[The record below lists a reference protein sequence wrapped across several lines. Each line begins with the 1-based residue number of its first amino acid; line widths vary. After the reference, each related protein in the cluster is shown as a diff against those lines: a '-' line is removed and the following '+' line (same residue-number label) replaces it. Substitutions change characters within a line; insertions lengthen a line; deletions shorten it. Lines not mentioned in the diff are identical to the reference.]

1 MKITKKAH
9 NIDKQRTE
17 PTLNK
22 LHTGDQIPD
31 DQIDFEWPTK
41 EDLMNMEDGNETK
54 LKSISVTYLNDNDQ
68 CPIQK
73 VLITL
78 SNEEKSPL
86 FEAKPNPDAP
96 VGEIGEAILDFNA
109 ETQYTQCEESS
120 DEKGISGLRFIESTG
135 EQNLTWKQWE
145 GADQKWKGPKDIPED

>member
-41 EDLMNMEDGNETK
+41 DDLMNMEDGNETK
-54 LKSISVTYLNDNDQ
+54 LKSISVTYLNDND
-68 CPIQK
+68 
-73 VLITL
+73 
-78 SNEEKSPL
+78 
-86 FEAKPNPDAP
+86 
-96 VGEIGEAILDFNA
+96 
-109 ETQYTQCEESS
+109 
-120 DEKGISGLRFIESTG
+120 
-135 EQNLTWKQWE
+135 
-145 GADQKWKGPKDIPED
+145 